1 MNPIIGTL
9 LAAGLVLSA
18 CGSDGDP
25 PGSPGRTQ
33 VVTAFY
39 PLAFLAERIGG
50 RAAEVTDL
58 TPAGAEPHDLE
69 LTASQV
75 GALIEADLVIYL
87 GEGFQPAVEDV
98 ITDLEAGRTL
108 DVLSGRE
115 LLEAD
120 HSEDEHDDEG
130 DEHEEEEAFDP
141 HLWLS
146 PTTFAGIAQ
155 DVGSKLAELDPANA
169 GVYEDNTSELLS
181 DLESLDADFQAGLAD
196 CDRREIIVSH
206 AAFGYLT
213 EEYGLEQVGIAGID
227 PEAEP
232 TPRRLAEVARF
243 ARDNDVST
251 VFFEELVSPDVAE
264 TLASEVG
271 IETEVLNPLES
282 RPAAGDYLSEMRQN
296 LSKLEQALDC
306 E

>member
-9 LAAGLVLSA
+9 LTAGLVLSA
-18 CGSDGDP
+18 CGPDG
-25 PGSPGRTQ
+25 GSPSSGGRSE

-50 RAAEVTDL
+50 RAAQVTDL

-98 ITDLEAGRTL
+98 ITDLEPGRAL

-115 LLEAD
+115 LLGSD
-120 HSEDEHDDEG
+120 HSGDEGDEHDDEG
-130 DEHEEEEAFDP
+130 AFDP

-169 GVYEDNTSELLS
+169 GVYEDNTAELVS

-282 RPAAGDYLSEMRQN
+282 RPAAGDYLSEMRQT